1 MLQAGEL
8 QPGDTVRAAEDDD
21 HSWSS
26 MSRDEVCLIQAALQR
41 AKQQQQQPRMLADS
55 AFTDPASTPGEKRT
69 LWEPHPAFSPEE
81 HAGLVPTECEGKS
94 PDSPQLQAAAAQES
108 PPGGNTGFKSPS
120 ATPSPLSQSPRRGVG
135 LAGPVAAAGARQITG
150 KSATEK
156 QRRSRITE
164 WRKALK
170 AAIPAEVLVRQQ
182 GRAGFNNRTQI
193 ATLLEA
199 AVGFIEGMHEYKRE
213 LQRQLETL

>member
-81 HAGLVPTECEGKS
+81 HAG
-94 PDSPQLQAAAAQES
+94 
-108 PPGGNTGFKSPS
+108 
-120 ATPSPLSQSPRRGVG
+120 RGVG